1 MSDLLRSIDQ
11 HYGRIYEIHPESNMH
26 RINATN
32 MVIHKVS
39 TYSFQEP
46 QQKFP
51 LEENSPVFLLCN
63 NSNIFEYI
71 FCGIFKERGNKCTYY
86 KAQTFW

>member
-1 MSDLLRSIDQ
+1 MFKNLHEATLDDYFPGLNLNRYFRKINPKCTYNRVSELLRSIDQ

-26 RINATN
+26 RIDATN

-51 LEENSPVFLLCN
+51 LEE
-63 NSNIFEYI
+63 
-71 FCGIFKERGNKCTYY
+71 K
-86 KAQTFW
+86 